1 MKHDRLTLALAAACA
16 LAAPAAHAGID
27 LGTVAGSE
35 LSFEGMVQTDGY
47 WYDSD
52 VRDLDAD
59 AGDGSDTDFGLRRAE
74 LVLKGKGPGRFDWTI
89 GYDASGDGKFLDA
102 YGRYRFG
109 GGLAPH
115 LQVGQFK
122 QPNSMEELSSTKNN
136 DFIAKALVTN
146 TFAVGRRL
154 GVGSGISGDDWGL
167 AGSMFSR
174 ELTRDRAHGVG
185 YGVRGWWAPVNGD
198 GNLLHLGVS
207 HVDHD
212 TDADSLRRR
221 ARPGADMANRLVD
234 TGTFTDA
241 DRVATTG
248 FEALWARGPVKLQG
262 EYMRSQVSRL
272 GAAGDFTGTGGYVS
286 GVWNLTGEDWGYKG
300 GVPATPKAAEPGKGL
315 WQVGLRYDTLDLDDG
330 PVAGGAIDTLTAG
343 VNWYWQKNLKFALNY
358 VKVSSDRAGVADD
371 PSIIEA
377 RVQLH
382 W

>member
-1 MKHDRLTLALAAACA
+1 MKHNVLFLALLATLGV
-16 LAAPAAHAGID
+16 LAAPAARATD
-27 LGTVAGSE
+27 LGEVAGSKV
-35 LSFEGMVQTDGY
+35 SFEGLVQTDGY

-52 VRDLDAD
+52 VAGLDAD
-59 AGDGSDTDFGLRRAE
+59 PGDGSDTDFGLRRAE
-74 LVLKGKGPGRFDWTI
+74 LVLKGKGPGAFDWTI

-102 YGRYRFG
+102 YGRYKFG
-109 GGLAPH
+109 GGFSPY

-136 DFIAKALVTN
+136 DFIAKALITN
-146 TFAVGRRL
+146 TFAVSRRL
-154 GVGSGISGDDWGL
+154 GVGTGISSDAWGL
-167 AGSMFSR
+167 TGSMFSR
-174 ELTRDRAHGVG
+174 ELTRDRAHGPG
-185 YGVRGWWAPVNGD
+185 YGVRGWWTPLNRD

-212 TDADSLRRR
+212 TDADTLRLR

-234 TGTFTDA
+234 TGAFTDT

-248 FEALWARGPVKLQG
+248 FEALWLRGPVKLQG

-272 GAAGDFTGTGGYVS
+272 DAAGDFTGTGGYVS
-286 GVWNLTGEDWGYKG
+286 GLWNITGETWGYKG
-300 GVPATPKAAEPGKGL
+300 GTPSTPKAAEPGKGL

-330 PVAGGAIDTLTAG
+330 AAAGGSLDTLTAG
-343 VNWYWQKNLKFALNY
+343 VNWYWQKNFKFAFNY
-358 VKVSSDRAGVADD
+358 VKVSSDRRGVYDD

-377 RVQLH
+377 RMQLH

>member
-1 MKHDRLTLALAAACA
+1 MKHDRLTPALAAACA

-52 VRDLDAD
+52 VVDLDAD

-74 LVLKGKGPGRFDWTI
+74 LVLKGKGPGRLDWTI

-102 YGRYRFG
+102 YGRFRFG
-109 GGLAPH
+109 GGLAPY

-136 DFIAKALVTN
+136 DFVSKALVTN
-146 TFAVGRRL
+146 TFAVSRRL
-154 GVGSGISGDDWGL
+154 GVGGGISGDDWGVS
-167 AGSMFSR
+167 ASMFSR

-185 YGVRGWWAPVNGD
+185 HGVRGWGAPVNGD

-207 HVDHD
+207 QVAHD
-212 TDADSLRRR
+212 TDADTLRLR

-234 TGTFTDA
+234 TGSLTDA

-262 EYMRSQVSRL
+262 EYMRSAVERL
-272 GAAGDFTGTGGYVS
+272 GTGDFTGTGGYVS
-286 GVWNLTGEDWGYKG
+286 GVWNLTGETWGYKG
-300 GVPATPKAAEPGKGL
+300 GVPATPKAAETARGL
-315 WQVGLRYDTLDLDDG
+315 GQVGLRYDTLDLDDG
-330 PVAGGAIDTLTAG
+330 TVAGGSIDTLTAG

-371 PSIIEA
+371 PSILEA